1 MHLSPGKSATSADS
15 TLSVAAC
22 AAGQFH
28 YQSSIRVQPAGLPL
42 PLAGRLSDDARWCDH
57 LGFPEPL
64 AAGTVK
70 QNRIAIR
77 FPNRREAQRARSMQ
91 AKVNAAGSATPYQ
104 NLFGEGEIIYFEL
117 VLFAECF
124 ANKLTYRR

>member
-15 TLSVAAC
+15 TPSVAAC

-28 YQSSIRVQPAGLPL
+28 YRSSIRVQPAGLPL
-42 PLAGRLSDDARWCDH
+42 PSAGRLFDDAGWCNH
-57 LGFPEPL
+57 LGFSEPL

-91 AKVNAAGSATPYQ
+91 AKVNAAGSATPHQ
-104 NLFGEGEIIYFEL
+104 HLFGEGEIIYFEL